1 MLHIWSTAEY
11 TFPLPEGHRFPAEK
25 YGMMRD
31 RVLAEGIV
39 DPQNLHAPEPA
50 RRDDLLRVHTERY
63 VNAVANGDLTAAEQR
78 LIGLPWSPGLA
89 ERSLRATGAT
99 CEAAIH
105 ALESG
110 IAMSLS
116 GGTHHAFADHG
127 EGFCVFNDV
136 VVAIRMLQASR
147 RITRAAIIDL
157 DVHQGNGTHALV
169 ANDSTVYA
177 FSMHGRKNYPF
188 KKVAGTLD
196 IELEDGVGD
205 DEYLD
210 VLANALPTVLSESN
224 PDIVFYLAG
233 SDPHE
238 GDKLGK
244 MKLTFDGLARRDV
257 MVIESCR
264 AIGMPT
270 VVTVAGGYG
279 KDIRDSV
286 QVHVNTARI
295 AATYS

>member
-1 MLHIWSTAEY
+1 
-11 TFPLPEGHRFPAEK
+11 
-25 YGMMRD
+25 MMRD

-39 DPQNLHAPEPA
+39 DPRNLHAPE
-50 RRDDLLRVHTERY
+50 RVSREDLLRVHTERY
-63 VNAVANGDLTAAEQR
+63 VDAVANGELTPAEQR
-78 LIGLPWSPGLA
+78 LIGLPWSEGLA

-99 CEAAIH
+99 CEAAVH
-105 ALESG
+105 ALDTG
-110 IAMSLS
+110 IGMSLS

-136 VVAIRMLQASR
+136 VVAIRMLQANR
-147 RITRAAIIDL
+147 RVARAAIIDL

-169 ANDSTVYA
+169 DGDTTVYA

-196 IELEDGVGD
+196 IELEDGIGD
-205 DEYLD
+205 DEYLA
-210 VLANALPTVLSESN
+210 VLANALPFVLSESN

-244 MKLTFDGLARRDV
+244 MRLTFDGLARRDV
-257 MVIESCR
+257 MVVENCR
-264 AIGMPT
+264 EIGLPT

-279 KDIRDSV
+279 RDIRDSV

-295 AATYS
+295 CRDFA